1 MKEEERKRIIEILES
16 GEMLSSEWSSVV
28 FPNQKRECELVYDGK
43 AREEDILAETMSVPL
58 QQTRRFGNNGNG
70 WHNKLVF
77 GDNLQVMRSLLEE
90 KRSGSLRNAD
100 GTPGIRLVYIDPP
113 FSTKKEMQGISGAQ
127 AYQDKL
133 AAGEFLEFL
142 RKRLILIR
150 ELLSDDGSIYVHLD
164 WRMNSYV
171 RVLMDEVFG
180 KENFVNH
187 ISWKRYAPHS
197 LSKSGF
203 DAITDTIFIYAKN
216 RQQITFNPQ
225 FSRICDVEQKF
236 PYIEKETGRHYQHV
250 ALEQSSNESSRG
262 ESRTIKGKTV
272 VSSIGWRWTQETFNN
287 RLKTNTHLIHWTG
300 KGRPRYK
307 IYADEYQGSPLGDN
321 WSDIN
326 YLSSGDKQSL
336 DYPTQKPE
344 ALLERILKT
353 SSDNS
358 DIVADFFLGSG
369 TTVAVAE
376 KLERRWIGCDCGKL
390 AIYTTQKRML
400 NLRKEIGNKGPVLQ
414 PKPFALFNAGLY
426 ELEKPGEEPREN
438 WRRFVLQLFQC
449 LEEIHEIGGIRMDG
463 KLRGKSVLVYEPQN
477 VNNELITEE
486 TIQELHSNVGRIVG
500 GHMFLIAP
508 AMSFGFF
515 QDYIDYDGVR
525 YYALRIPYS
534 IINELHRRDFTA
546 LRQPENE
553 TAVNETVDAVGF
565 DFNRRPKLKYSV
577 GVKKLEVDSFESAF
591 IKIET
596 FKSEARIP
604 QAKRMDGNRETLSM
618 LMLDYD
624 YDSAKGIFE
633 FDEVFYANA
642 LSKEG
647 WTVFFSYENLGEN
660 IMAIFIDVYGNE
672 ARELISV
679 KSFDSLPLECCYP
692 ENRGKRTGK
701 RYLFAKSKHFTG

>member
-28 FPNQKRECELVYDGK
+28 FPNQKRQCELVYDGK
-43 AREEDILAETMSVPL
+43 VREEEILAETMAVPL
-58 QQTRRFGNNGNG
+58 QQTRRFGNNGND
-70 WHNKLVF
+70 WHNKLIF
-77 GDNLQVMRSLLEE
+77 GDNLQVMKSLLEE
-90 KRSGSLRNAD
+90 KKRGNLCNAD

-113 FSTKKEMQGISGAQ
+113 FSTKKEIQGIGGAQ

-180 KENFVNH
+180 KDHFPERNYLARC
-187 ISWKRYAPHS
+187 SWKIRRLKIRS
-197 LSKSGF
+197 LSNPMKQFFSIAKTGCYGMTCFKNTVKQVKVCIVIPMKRDDIESVLWITLEVEVKVYDLGF
-203 DAITDTIFIYAKN
+203 GEKIPTRGYGMPIETARRWIQN
-216 RQQITFNPQ
+216 GEM
-225 FSRICDVEQKF
+225 V
-236 PYIEKETGRHYQHV
+236 IEKGKVPGRKLYM
-250 ALEQSSNESSRG
+250 
-262 ESRTIKGKTV
+262 
-272 VSSIGWRWTQETFNN
+272 
-287 RLKTNTHLIHWTG
+287 G
-300 KGRPRYK
+300 KGVRCRDVWVD
-307 IYADEYQGSPLGDN
+307 IRATQGN
-321 WSDIN
+321 EFM
-326 YLSSGDKQSL
+326 K
-336 DYPTQKPE
+336 YPTQKPE
-344 ALLERILKT
+344 TLFERIIKA
-353 SSDNS
+353 SSNEGDL
-358 DIVADFFLGSG
+358 VADFFLGSG

-376 KLERRWIGCDCGKL
+376 KLGRRWIGCDCGKL

-400 NLRKEIGNKGPVLQ
+400 NLRKEIGNKGPVLP
-414 PKPFALFNAGLY
+414 PKPFALYNAGLY
-426 ELEKPGEEPREN
+426 ELEKLGEEPREN

-449 LEEIHEIGGIRMDG
+449 REEIHEIGGIRMDG
-463 KLRGKSVLVYEPQN
+463 KRRGKSVLVYEPQN
-477 VNNELITEE
+477 VKNELITEE
-486 TIQELHSNVGRIVG
+486 TIQELHLNVGRMVG

-534 IINELHRRDFTA
+534 IINKLHRRDFTA

-553 TAVNETVDAVGF
+553 MSINETVEAVGF

-577 GVKKLEVDSFESAF
+577 GVKKQAVDSIEKAF

-604 QAKRMDGNRETLSM
+604 QAMRMDGNRETLSM

-633 FDEVFYANA
+633 FDEVFYADT

-647 WTVFFSYENLGEN
+647 WAVFFSYENLGEN
-660 IMAIFIDVYGNE
+660 VMAIFIDVYGNE

-679 KSFDSLPLECCYP
+679 KRFKNGNTL
-692 ENRGKRTGK
+692 
-701 RYLFAKSKHFTG
+701 